1 MTGHWRVHWYPTCRT
16 KCPEQIRSGTQ
27 GKPREARIIRLQG
40 LKGHQKSWW
49 RLFWIEDGI
58 EVGLRSVSARRVS
71 FSTWIPEV
79 LRTPITAQQRDIH
92 REQRSLCELISWG
105 VRSETLLFFEWS
117 CRPWINKQLLI
128 FVDQLEGNPP
138 NSDHLLLE
146 WHPFFSHAKGWTFI
160 RGWQHVGHGVDR
172 SENPCFGPWEQE
184 YSAFRCYR
192 IDIHLYIYIC
202 YIYMLY
208 IYICYIYI
216 YVLFVYM
223 YYIYMYYIYIYVIYM
238 LYIYVI
244 YIYICY
250 VYIYVI

>member
-1 MTGHWRVHWYPTCRT
+1 MRT
-16 KCPEQIRSGTQ
+16 ALKLVWEVSPQ
-27 GKPREARIIRLQG
+27 GGSVLAPGFLRCYAHLSPY
-40 LKGHQKSWW
+40 SWW
-49 RLFWIEDGI
+49 
-58 EVGLRSVSARRVS
+58 VSRSVRGAFKLILAPLGRTAVLQAFLSAK
-71 FSTWIPEV
+71 
-79 LRTPITAQQRDIH
+79 QREIH

-105 VRSETLLFFEWS
+105 DRSETLLFFEWS

-192 IDIHLYIYIC
+192 IDIHLYIYIYVIYIYIC
-202 YIYMLY
+202 YIYIYVIYIYICIICIYVLYIYICIIYICYIYMLYIYMLY

-216 YVLFVYM
+216 Y
-223 YYIYMYYIYIYVIYM
+223 M
-238 LYIYVI
+238 LC
-244 YIYICY
+244 IYICY
-250 VYIYVI
+250 IM